1 MGDVSTIIPASSP
14 SFPDKSTLGLEDG
27 MRISFP
33 GSFGWGGGGS
43 GEGGGGSR
51 CFHRGCCCFSNANRF
66 SFPSWVAGVGF
77 PESHVPAH
85 SLLTENLA
93 QAQPLLSLSPSG
105 PLEWETDKMAQA
117 QLLCLLHLQEILSLQ
132 YRLWK
137 CSLESH

>member
-1 MGDVSTIIPASSP
+1 MLPQRLLLRLLTPTDFLSPFELPVSA
-14 SFPDKSTLGLEDG
+14 
-27 MRISFP
+27 
-33 GSFGWGGGGS
+33 
-43 GEGGGGSR
+43 
-51 CFHRGCCCFSNANRF
+51 C
-66 SFPSWVAGVGF
+66 

-105 PLEWETDKMAQA
+105 PLERETDKMAQA